1 MCKYKSFSTFKH
13 KLCVLKAVSA
23 QNERTLSRYDPDQ
36 HVPPHLLAP
45 ARVTENV
52 AVQRVPM
59 ETQIRTGNH

>member
-1 MCKYKSFSTFKH
+1 MSL
-13 KLCVLKAVSA
+13 KLLVLK
-23 QNERTLSRYDPDQ
+23 NERTLSRYDPDQ
-36 HVPPHLLAP
+36 HVPPHLPAP